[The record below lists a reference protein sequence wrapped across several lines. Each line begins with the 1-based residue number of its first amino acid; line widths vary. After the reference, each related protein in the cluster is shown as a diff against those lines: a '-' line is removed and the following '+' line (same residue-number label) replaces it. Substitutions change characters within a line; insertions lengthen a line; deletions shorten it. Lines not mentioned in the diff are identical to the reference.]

1 MQYYIVGL
9 LIDVPELQRPPGV
22 QEPAGVHHFWSG
34 PFFNL
39 DIVVVSA
46 NMIWPVKAINNK
58 PCVLKE
64 YWFMIQA
71 IVMETTSI
79 VIDEQVR
86 SCIEERMF
94 VCILLD
100 E

>member
-1 MQYYIVGL
+1 MQYSKLHIIVYVYKGMQL
-9 LIDVPELQRPPGV
+9 T
-22 QEPAGVHHFWSG
+22 
-34 PFFNL
+34 
-39 DIVVVSA
+39 

-71 IVMETTSI
+71 IVMEITSI
-79 VIDEQVR
+79 VIDDQVR

-94 VCILLD
+94 ACIFFSV
-100 E
+100 

>member
-1 MQYYIVGL
+1 MQYSKLHIIVYVYKGMQL
-9 LIDVPELQRPPGV
+9 T
-22 QEPAGVHHFWSG
+22 
-34 PFFNL
+34 
-39 DIVVVSA
+39 

-58 PCVLKE
+58 LKE

-71 IVMETTSI
+71 IVMEITSI

-94 VCILLD
+94 ACIFFSV
-100 E
+100 